1 MGLFWPAPG
10 LDNHPHQIN
19 LRGGNLI
26 IAVIQTRQLNMVL
39 AQSPECNILPGKR
52 YNDARSSIQ
61 SCQNNIVPAE
71 IDDAISNPSSKVSI
85 AVDAENNRGC
95 QFCFDFIPLLLQNL
109 FVNQEI
115 YEKNQTKY
123 RYTPKYKL
131 VVAIGVLPLVK
142 KKEQNAKGHCA
153 SSR

>member
-1 MGLFWPAPG
+1 
-10 LDNHPHQIN
+10 
-19 LRGGNLI
+19 LI

-61 SCQNNIVPAE
+61 SCQNNIISTE
-71 IDDAISNPSSKVSI
+71 IDDAVSNPSSKVSI

-95 QFCFDFIPLLLQNL
+95 QFCFDFILLLLQNL

-115 YEKNQTKY
+115 YKEHQANC
-123 RYTPKYKL
+123 RYAPKYKP
-131 VVAIGVLPLVK
+131 VVAIGVLPPVK
-142 KKEQNAKGHCA
+142 KKEQNAKGHRA